1 MTWSISAHGYKT
13 TESEAE
19 SIAYEEA
26 VAEEFGKFVKGL
38 QTLGGVV
45 SVANIH
51 GGTIG
56 FRDLNTG

>member
-1 MTWSISAHGYKT
+1 MTWSISAHGYT

-19 SIAYEEA
+19 SAYEEA

-38 QTLGGVV
+38 RTLGGVV
-45 SVANIH
+45 SVANIY